1 MKLLKPADLPID
13 TAYFWGSDY
22 FLEPYDIT
30 YMQADITHHLKNSQA
45 FLLILIHFSIC
56 WLTTVLGMEE
66 EEIIHDIRTK
76 MWKVNGFDMTA
87 IAYKTWSNSN
97 HSYN

>member
-1 MKLLKPADLPID
+1 
-13 TAYFWGSDY
+13 
-22 FLEPYDIT
+22 
-30 YMQADITHHLKNSQA
+30 MQADITHHLKNSQA
-45 FLLILIHFSIC
+45 FLLILIYFSIC
-56 WLTTVLGMEE
+56 WLTIVLGME